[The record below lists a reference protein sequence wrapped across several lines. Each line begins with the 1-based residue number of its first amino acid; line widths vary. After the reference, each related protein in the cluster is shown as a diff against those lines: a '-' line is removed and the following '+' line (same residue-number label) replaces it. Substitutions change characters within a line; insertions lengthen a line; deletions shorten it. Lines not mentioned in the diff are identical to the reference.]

1 MATAT
6 QTLKIVL
13 GIDSTQF
20 DEGAEKA
27 FRKTALELN
36 AVREAIDVFAAPLQ
50 GFSDDMLY
58 LAQSFETSLA
68 NVSTIMGDNVGMM
81 QQYREAILKMSTEIP
96 QSATEL
102 SDALYQAISAGVD
115 AGHAIEFVGIAGKTA
130 VAGMT
135 DTYTSVDAL
144 MRVINAY
151 NLSATQAG
159 EVSDAMFRTV
169 QDGVITFEQLSSN
182 MGMVAPVANAAGV
195 SMKEMMAAIATV
207 SGKIGPAETMTALAG
222 AITEL
227 NTPASGASKALQRLG
242 YDNLQTA
249 LKTKSLQE
257 IMVQLAK
264 TQNINAIFGRE
275 AARAVLAI
283 GNSSEKAIQHLKNQE
298 LATGAT
304 ESAYKKMAAT
314 HENASKLMQNNID
327 AVKINMQEQWMPVI
341 TKGKL
346 LLADF
351 FGVVAHMSPVA
362 QTAAG
367 GFVMLATNAS
377 KLTSTIASTGAA
389 YRAVEPAFKA
399 INDRMT
405 SLIQSSPKLAANQK
419 NLTGAM
425 KTAAIAAGVA
435 LVAYEA
441 INYALS
447 KWEEKSER
455 INKNAQNTQEN
466 YESEVALINQANREL
481 IKTGTITDN
490 TYKKLKETGLS
501 IRDDVES
508 FDSNTIASLRKQTAA
523 RKSGLDRQAK
533 MISDAHAAEEKQ
545 TAKIEDKKKKRSD
558 AERKREQEINE
569 LRKLLDEWRGKAVSD
584 ALKGTL
590 AAYDA
595 ESEKIAETYA
605 QRIEAAKAYGFSQ
618 QDIAQL
624 AAQRDK
630 ELENNQLA
638 RHKEELSQFGEK
650 NKESEEYFQRQK
662 DLEAEFYKYQ
672 LSLLD
677 ENDKAREALELDHQ
691 ARLTAID
698 EEQTKLRNEKQKELD
713 EAAAKDLEERRAQEL
728 ENFKFTY
735 EQYSDI
741 AQNFFQNVGKGDKE
755 AIRGNLKELL
765 QQTLD
770 YVEAKFI
777 LGKGMTLVEALFSGG
792 TSLIRDIPTLIAA
805 EGAINIARGAIA
817 SFDSGG
823 VPNSDGLAMVHRSDV
838 IINPGMETPAM
849 QSLVTN
855 LANEL
860 QKRPLNVSVN
870 IDGKRLVRDTVV
882 PELDAIS
889 RQYSRG

>member
-6 QTLKIVL
+6 QALKIVL

-20 DEGAEKA
+20 DEGTEKA

-36 AVREAIDVFAAPLQ
+36 AIREAIDVFAAPLQ
-50 GFSDDMLY
+50 GFSADMLA
-58 LAQSFETSLA
+58 LSDAFETSLA
-68 NVSTIMGDNVGMM
+68 NVSTIMGDNIGMM
-81 QQYREAILKMSTEIP
+81 QQYKEAILKMSTEIP

-102 SDALYQAISAGVD
+102 SDALYQAISSGVD
-115 AGHAIEFVGIAGKTA
+115 AGHAIEFVGVAGKTA

-135 DTYTSVDAL
+135 STYTSVDAL

-151 NLSATQAG
+151 NLSASQAG

-169 QDGVITFEQLSSN
+169 QDGVITFEQLSAGI
-182 MGMVAPVANAAGV
+182 GMVAPVANAAGV
-195 SMKEMMAAIATV
+195 SMKEMMGAIATV
-207 SGKIGPAETMTALAG
+207 SGKIGAAETMTALSA

-227 NTPASGASKALQRLG
+227 STPASSASKALQRLG

-257 IMVQLAK
+257 IMVELAK
-264 TQNINAIFGRE
+264 TQNINAIFGRQ

-298 LATGAT
+298 LAAGAT
-304 ESAYKKMAAT
+304 ESAFTKMANT
-314 HENASKLMQNNID
+314 HENATKLMQNNID
-327 AVKINMQEQWMPVI
+327 AVKINMQEHWMPAI
-341 TKGKL
+341 IKGKM

-351 FGVVAHMSPVA
+351 FGILAHMSPVA

-389 YRAVEPAFKA
+389 YRAVEPVFKA
-399 INDRMT
+399 VNERWTAMA
-405 SLIQSSPKLAANQK
+405 QSSPKLAANQK
-419 NLTGAM
+419 SLAGAM

-441 INYALS
+441 INFALA
-447 KWEEKSER
+447 KWEEKSDR

-466 YESEVALINQANREL
+466 YENEVALINQANREL
-481 IKTGTITDN
+481 LAKGEITKS
-490 TYKKLKETGLS
+490 TYKKLKETGLA
-501 IRDDVES
+501 IRDDIDA
-508 FDSNTIASLRKQTAA
+508 FDSNAIDSLRKQVAA
-523 RKSGLDRQAK
+523 RKAGLDRQAQ
-533 MISDAHAAEEKQ
+533 MLADSQAAEEKQ
-545 TAKIEDKKKKRSD
+545 VAQVENKKKKRSD
-558 AERKREQEINE
+558 AERKREQEIAE
-569 LRKLLDEWRGKAVSD
+569 LRKLLDEWRGKALGE
-584 ALKGTL
+584 ALKGTM

-595 ESEKIAETYA
+595 ESAKIKETYA
-605 QRIEAAKAYGFSQ
+605 QRIEAAKAYGFTQ
-618 QDIAQL
+618 QEIAQL
-624 AAQRDK
+624 EMQRDK
-630 ELENNQLA
+630 ELENNALERQ
-638 RHKEELSQFGEK
+638 KEEISRIDGK
-650 NKESEEYFQRQK
+650 GKETAEYFQHRK
-662 DLEAEFYKYQ
+662 DLEDEFYKYQ
-672 LSLLD
+672 LSLFE
-677 ENDKAREALELDHQ
+677 ENDKARETLKLDHEK
-691 ARLTAID
+691 RLTDIEA
-698 EEQTKLRNEKQKELD
+698 EQIKLREEKQKELD
-713 EAAAKDLEERRAQEL
+713 EAATKEREERRAKEL

-735 EQYSDI
+735 EQYSTI

-770 YVEAKFI
+770 YVEARFI
-777 LGKGMTLVEALFSGG
+777 LGKGMTLIEALFSGG

-805 EGAINIARGAIA
+805 EGALNIARGAIA

-823 VPNSDGLAMVHRSDV
+823 VPNRDGLAVVHRNDV
-838 IINPGMETPAM
+838 IINPDMTTPAM

-855 LANEL
+855 LAAEL

-870 IDGKRLVRDTVV
+870 IDGRRLVRDTVV
-882 PELDAIS
+882 PELDALNK
-889 RQYSRG
+889 QYSRA